1 MIWHA
6 SGDRINKPVLLVS
19 QTKHEEKQ
27 TNAEFRL
34 SEQRKHIFPSLSPK
48 PVRPIDHSRIHI
60 GRRGGGHNSVSSCEL
75 KLHLHAEQLH
85 PLQMSR
91 GLARP
96 RASTSITVSSTG
108 QTLVDNCQKESRDA
122 GGSVPCSHSCCTKSA
137 ERGHKMACAL
147 CLNISHLQ
155 SNLMN
160 YSDVAIYCAS
170 HLKHLPCQPV
180 C

>member
-1 MIWHA
+1 MYHKLNMRKSRQTQNSDCPSRESIYF
-6 SGDRINKPVLLVS
+6 LLCHLN
-19 QTKHEEKQ
+19 QWDPLT
-27 TNAEFRL
+27 TAEFIL
-34 SEQRKHIFPSLSPK
+34 GGE
-48 PVRPIDHSRIHI
+48 
-60 GRRGGGHNSVSSCEL
+60 RGGGINSVSSCEL